1 MTLEEFMDV
10 CELSL
15 CVWVTDFGHPYS
27 YRQPTED
34 DLKRKIMRVVG
45 AHQGAISIVLRKAEK

>member
-15 CVWVTDFGHPYS
+15 VVWVTDYGAPYS
-27 YRQPTED
+27 YRQPTEAD
-34 DLKRKIMRVVG
+34 FKRKIMRVVA
-45 AHQGAISIVLRKAEK
+45 AHQGAISIVLRKAE